1 MRLYRDHLSDFRTWE
16 AMEHAE
22 EWLVFPENIGAHLSL
37 DEVSISNGELYTV
50 LTNKTRH
57 GKKGCLVAIVKGTVV
72 EDVVCSFERIPL
84 RKREYVKTVT
94 RDLDDSMTQI
104 ASIAF
109 PNAEQIDDRFHVQQ
123 LLSDAV
129 QEIRIILRKEAINEH
144 NTKMREAHTK
154 GKYHKPHRYENGD
167 TLKELLARGRHIL
180 FKSSGNWTESQ
191 CVRAH
196 ILFQEFPQ
204 LQQAYEV
211 AMSLRGIY
219 EHAKDRD
226 DARERLQRWYAQV
239 EERLEIFPS
248 FETPMQT
255 IQLHEETIINY
266 FKSWKTNASAESFNA
281 KIKNFRALQRG
292 VSDVTFFLFRLSK
305 IYG

>member
-1 MRLYRDHLSDFRTWE
+1 MRLYRDHLSDFPTWQDK
-16 AMEHAE
+16 EHAE
-22 EWLVFPENIGAHLSL
+22 QWLVFPENIGANLSL

-50 LTNKTRH
+50 LTNKARH

-72 EDVVCSFERIPL
+72 EEVVCAFERIPL
-84 RKREYVKTVT
+84 RKRENVKTIT

-104 ASIAF
+104 ATIAF

-129 QEIRIILRKEAINEH
+129 QEIRIVLRKEAIKEH
-144 NTKMREAHTK
+144 NARMREAREK

-180 FKSSGNWTESQ
+180 FKSSGKWTGSQ
-191 CVRAH
+191 CVRAR

-204 LQQAYEV
+204 LQQAYEI

-219 EHAKDRD
+219 EQAKDRE

-292 VSDVTFFLFRLSK
+292 VSDTTFFLYRLSK

>member
-1 MRLYRDHLSDFRTWE
+1 MRLYRDHLSDFPTWKDK
-16 AMEHAE
+16 EHAE
-22 EWLVFPENIGAHLSL
+22 QWLVFPENIGAHLSL
-37 DEVSISNGELYTV
+37 DEVAISNGELYTV
-50 LTNKTRH
+50 LTNKARH
-57 GKKGCLVAIVKGTVV
+57 GKKGCLVTIVKGTVV
-72 EDVVCSFERIPL
+72 NDVVRALERIPV
-84 RKREYVKTVT
+84 RKRDGVKTVT

-104 ASIAF
+104 ATIAF
-109 PNAEQIDDRFHVQQ
+109 PHAEQIDDRFHVQQ
-123 LLSDAV
+123 LLSEAV
-129 QEIRIILRKEAINEH
+129 QELRIVLRKEAIKEH
-144 NTKMREAHTK
+144 NTKMREAREK

-191 CVRAH
+191 CVRAR

-204 LQQAYEV
+204 LQQAYEI
-211 AMSLRGIY
+211 AMSFRGIY
-219 EHAKDRD
+219 EQAQDRE
-226 DARERLQRWYAQV
+226 DARERMQRWYAMV
-239 EERLEIFPS
+239 MERLETFPN
-248 FETPMQT
+248 FETPLET

>member
-1 MRLYRDHLSDFRTWE
+1 MRLYRDHLSDFPTWKDK
-16 AMEHAE
+16 EHAE
-22 EWLVFPENIGAHLSL
+22 QWLVFPENIGANLSL

-50 LTNKTRH
+50 LTNKARH
-57 GKKGCLVAIVKGTVV
+57 GKKGCLVAIVRGTVV
-72 EDVVCSFERIPL
+72 EDVVHALERVPL
-84 RKREYVKTVT
+84 RKLENVKTVT

-104 ASIAF
+104 ATIAF

-123 LLSDAV
+123 LLSEAV
-129 QEIRIILRKEAINEH
+129 QEIRIVLRKEAIKEH
-144 NTKMREAHTK
+144 NARMREAREQ

-191 CVRAH
+191 CVRAR

-204 LQQAYEV
+204 LQQAYEI
-211 AMSLRGIY
+211 AMSFRGIY
-219 EHAKDRD
+219 EQAKDRD
-226 DARERLQRWYAQV
+226 DARERMQRWYEMV
-239 EERLEIFPS
+239 TERLEIFPN
-248 FETPMQT
+248 FETPLET

-292 VSDVTFFLFRLSK
+292 VSDVAFFLYRLSK

>member
-16 AMEHAE
+16 AKSHAE
-22 EWLVFPENIGAHLSL
+22 DWLVFPENIGAHLSL
-37 DEVSISNGELYTV
+37 DEVSVSNGELYTV
-50 LTNKTRH
+50 LTNKARH

-72 EDVVCSFERIPL
+72 EEVVHAFERIPL
-84 RKREYVKTVT
+84 RKRENVKTVT

-104 ASIAF
+104 ATLSF

-123 LLSDAV
+123 LLSEAV
-129 QEIRIILRKEAINEH
+129 QEIRIVLRKEAIKEH
-144 NTKMREAHTK
+144 NAKMREAREK

-180 FKSSGNWTESQ
+180 FKSSGTWTESQ
-191 CVRAH
+191 KKRAH

-204 LQQAYEV
+204 LQDAYEI
-211 AMSLRGIY
+211 AMSFRGIY
-219 EHAKDRD
+219 EYAKDRD
-226 DARERLQRWYAQV
+226 DARGKIQRWYEMV
-239 EERLEIFPS
+239 EEHLEIFPN

>member
-1 MRLYRDHLSDFRTWE
+1 MRLYRDHLSDFPTWKDK
-16 AMEHAE
+16 EHAE
-22 EWLVFPENIGAHLSL
+22 QWLVFPENVGAHLSL
-37 DEVSISNGELYTV
+37 DEVAISNGELYTV
-50 LTNKTRH
+50 LTNKARH

-72 EDVVCSFERIPL
+72 ENVVCAFERISL
-84 RKREYVKTVT
+84 RKREGVKTIT

-104 ASIAF
+104 ATIAF
-109 PNAEQIDDRFHVQQ
+109 PQAEQVDDRFHVQQ
-123 LLSDAV
+123 LLSEAV
-129 QEIRIILRKEAINEH
+129 QEIRIVLRKEAIKEH
-144 NTKMREAHTK
+144 NAKMREAREK
-154 GKYHKPHRYENGD
+154 GKYHKPRRYENGD

-191 CVRAH
+191 CVRAR
-196 ILFQEFPQ
+196 ILFHEFPQ
-204 LQQAYEV
+204 LQQAYEI
-211 AMSLRGIY
+211 AMSFRGIY
-219 EHAKDRD
+219 EQAKDRE
-226 DARERLQRWYAQV
+226 DARGRMHRWYEMVTEQ
-239 EERLEIFPS
+239 LEIFPN
-248 FETPMQT
+248 FETPLET